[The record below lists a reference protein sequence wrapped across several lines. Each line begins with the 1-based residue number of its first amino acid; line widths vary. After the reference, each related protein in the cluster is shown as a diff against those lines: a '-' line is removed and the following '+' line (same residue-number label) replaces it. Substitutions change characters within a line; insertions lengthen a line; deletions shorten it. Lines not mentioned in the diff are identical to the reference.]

1 MTLKIRRTTKGF
13 GTGGADRPICLV
25 IGVRERSCT
34 GRVTWC
40 GVRSGWRR
48 AMSCPGVRRVART
61 DCKAAVDVLRD
72 SDCAEVVVVGN
83 QIIVDAVRGS
93 SKTIVEVIG

>member
-1 MTLKIRRTTKGF
+1 
-13 GTGGADRPICLV
+13 
-25 IGVRERSCT
+25 
-34 GRVTWC
+34 
-40 GVRSGWRR
+40 
-48 AMSCPGVRRVART
+48 MSCPGVRRVART